1 MALSTGSSSQRDSDT
16 GRGPR
21 EIGDPCSGRSG
32 AVDPGQPGVPLHHW
46 GADDDCREC
55 VEWDLLWV
63 GPNDAGVVKTTV
75 VALQAA
81 SEPRLL
87 VWDFIV
93 LLLF

>member
-1 MALSTGSSSQRDSDT
+1 MTLSTESPSQGDSDT
-16 GRGPR
+16 DRGSR
-21 EIGDPCSGRSG
+21 EARDPCSDRNC
-32 AVDPGQPGVPLHHW
+32 AAYPGQPGVPSHHR
-46 GADDDCREC
+46 GADDACREC

-93 LLLF
+93 RLLL